1 GCRAEIH
8 FRRASPPLVNHAAEA
23 AFAAAVMREIAGDDA
38 VDTQFPGVLAAED
51 FAHMLQARPGC
62 YAFIGNGQGAHRLPG
77 HGDGPCLIHNRSYD
91 FNDDILAIG
100 ASYFVRLVERWLAV
114 TQETSP

>member
-1 GCRAEIH
+1 MALDHLETLG
-8 FRRASPPLVNHAAEA
+8 L
-23 AFAAAVMREIAGDDA
+23 
-38 VDTQFPGVLAAED
+38 
-51 FAHMLQARPGC
+51 
-62 YAFIGNGQGAHRLPG
+62 GQGDHRLPG